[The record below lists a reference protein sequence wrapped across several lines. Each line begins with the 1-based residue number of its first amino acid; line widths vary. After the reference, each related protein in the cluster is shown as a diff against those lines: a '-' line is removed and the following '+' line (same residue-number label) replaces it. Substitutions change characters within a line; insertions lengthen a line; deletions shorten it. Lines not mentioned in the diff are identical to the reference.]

1 VAWSLSPVALFAS
14 QDQQLGVGSEH
25 FADGILKLTAC
36 LDSLLDFL
44 DPLFGDPLGVSFS
57 VHHEDQRPR
66 RMAFAFRTV
75 ARGFSA
81 ARVVEDQGTGEEV
94 VRDRK
99 LAEEFKLTLT
109 QARGERSF
117 GYDLHL
123 VQILTQE

>member
-1 VAWSLSPVALFAS
+1 VALFAG
-14 QDQQLGVGSEH
+14 QDQQLCVGSEH

-36 LDSLLDFL
+36 LDSRLDLL
-44 DPLFGDPLGVSFS
+44 DPLIGDALGVSVS
-57 VHHEDQRPR
+57 AHSEDRRPR
-66 RMAFAFRTV
+66 RMALAFRKV

-81 ARVVEDQGTGEEV
+81 ARVVEDQGTGGEV

-117 GYDLHL
+117 GRDLHL
-123 VQILTQE
+123 VQIITQEK